1 MKPVRFGIVST
12 AKIARDWVIPAMK
25 AVPECEVVAI
35 SSRDLSRAVN
45 VAAEFGI
52 PKPYK
57 FLSEMLQDKDIDA
70 VYIPTPN
77 SEHVDDAIDAA
88 KAVTQVLCEKPLGLN
103 ATEAQRMAKV
113 KADTGVE
120 I

>member
-35 SSRDLSRAVN
+35 SSRDSSRAAS
-45 VAAEFGI
+45 VASEFDI
-52 PKPYK
+52 PRQYTT
-57 FLSEMLQDKDIDA
+57 LTELLDDGEVEA

-77 SEHVDDAIDAA
+77 NHHVVDAIAA
-88 KAVTQVLCEKPLGLN
+88 ARAGKHVLCEKPL
-103 ATEAQRMAKV
+103 AVDCR
-113 KADTGVE
+113 
-120 I
+120 